1 MNTFFSATALALL
14 LNFVSA
20 TSVAQGLSL
29 PRDGWASWRVEP
41 VDGAPNWCCLEWQ
54 GQPKSPRAATCD
66 LDGREQGY
74 SNSGQGDT
82 TNDIRVYARFK
93 AGKLE
98 RIRALAASC
107 PVKSNTPIAA
117 LDGVLAEAG
126 VTWLA
131 SVVNAESGAAKS
143 EKRLG
148 SDAIAAIALHRGT
161 IARDALT
168 TIARKN
174 PNLETRKDALFWQT
188 QVRGQEGA
196 ESVIPFM
203 FDDPDALIREHAA
216 FAIAQSQSPLATPS
230 LIRQGNNDQST
241 KVRAQ
246 AWFWLSQIKSKEAE
260 SAINRA
266 IHKDA
271 DAYVRKQAVFALSQ
285 LPADRAVAA
294 LILVAEDKSITRED
308 RKQAVFWIGQSKSD
322 SAIKYLDRILSAKSE
337 N

>member
-1 MNTFFSATALALL
+1 MKTIFSVTGLLAL
-14 LNFVSA
+14 FISISA
-20 TSVAQGLSL
+20 TSAAPGLSL

-41 VDGAPNWCCLEWQ
+41 VDSAPNWCCLEWQ
-54 GQPKSPRAATCD
+54 GKSPRAATCD

-74 SNSGQGDT
+74 SNSGRGDT
-82 TNDIRVYARFK
+82 TSDIRVYARFK

-98 RIRALAASC
+98 RIRTLAASC
-107 PVKSNTPIAA
+107 PVKSNTPIAT
-117 LDGVLAEAG
+117 LDGVSTESG
-126 VTWLA
+126 VTWLV

-143 EKRLG
+143 EHRLG
-148 SDAIAAIALHRGT
+148 SDAIAAVALHRGV

-174 PNLETRKDALFWQT
+174 LNIETRKNALFWQT

-196 ESVIPFM
+196 EAVAPFM

-230 LIRQGNNDQST
+230 LIRQGNNDKST
-241 KVRAQ
+241 KVRSQ
-246 AWFWLSQIKSKEAE
+246 AWFWLSQTKSKEAE
-260 SAINRA
+260 SAINHA

-271 DAYVRKQAVFALSQ
+271 DAEVRRQAVFALSQ
-285 LPADRAVAA
+285 LPAERATAA
-294 LILVAEDKSITRED
+294 LISIAEDKSIARED
-308 RKQAVFWIGQSKSD
+308 RKQAVFWIGQSQTD
-322 SAIKYLDRILSAKSE
+322 SAIKYLDRILNANAE

>member
-1 MNTFFSATALALL
+1 MNTIFSATALALL

-41 VDGAPNWCCLEWQ
+41 VDSAPNWCCLEWQ
-54 GQPKSPRAATCD
+54 GKSPRAATCE

-74 SNSGQGDT
+74 SNSGRGDT
-82 TNDIRVYARFK
+82 TSDIRIYARFN

-107 PVKSNTPIAA
+107 PVKSNTPIAT
-117 LDGVLAEAG
+117 LEGVSAEAG
-126 VTWLA
+126 VTWLV
-131 SVVNAESGAAKS
+131 SVANAESGAAKS

-148 SDAIAAIALHRGT
+148 SDALAALAVHRGA

-174 PNLETRKDALFWQT
+174 SNVETRKDALFWQT

-196 ESVIPFM
+196 ESVMPFM
-203 FDDPDALIREHAA
+203 FDDPAASIREHAA
-216 FAIAQSQSPLATPS
+216 FAIAQSQSPIAVPS

-241 KVRAQ
+241 RVRSQ
-246 AWFWLSQIKSKEAE
+246 AWFWLSQTKSKEAE
-260 SAINRA
+260 AAINHA
-266 IHKDA
+266 IRKDV
-271 DAYVRKQAVFALSQ
+271 DAEVRRQAIFALSQ
-285 LPADRAVAA
+285 LPAERAVTA
-294 LILVAEDKSITRED
+294 LILIAEDKSIARED
-308 RKQAVFWIGQSKSD
+308 RKHAVFWIGQSKSD
-322 SAIKYLDRILSAKSE
+322 SAIKYLDRILNAKAE

>member
-1 MNTFFSATALALL
+1 MNTFFSVTALAAL
-14 LNFVSA
+14 FVSISA
-20 TSVAQGLSL
+20 TSAAQSPSL
-29 PRDGWASWRVEP
+29 PRDGWVSWRVEP

-54 GQPKSPRAATCD
+54 GKSPRAATCD

-74 SNSGQGDT
+74 SNSGSDT
-82 TNDIRVYARFK
+82 TNDIRVYARFN

-107 PVKSNTPIAA
+107 PVKSNTPITTR
-117 LDGVLAEAG
+117 DGVSAEAG
-126 VTWLA
+126 VTWLV
-131 SVVNAESGAAKS
+131 SVVNAEPGAAKS

-148 SDAIAAIALHRGT
+148 SDAIAAIALHRGV

-174 PNLETRKDALFWQT
+174 SNVETRKDALFWQT

-196 ESVIPFM
+196 ESVMPFM

-216 FAIAQSQSPLATPS
+216 FAIAQSQSLLAAPS
-230 LIRQGNNDQST
+230 LIRQGNNDQSI
-241 KVRAQ
+241 KVRSQ
-246 AWFWLSQIKSKEAE
+246 AWFWLSQTKTKEAE
-260 SAINRA
+260 SAISHA
-266 IHKDA
+266 IHKDV
-271 DAYVRKQAVFALSQ
+271 DAEVRKQAVFALSQ
-285 LPADRAVAA
+285 LPAERAVTA
-294 LILVAEDKSITRED
+294 LISIAEDKSIARED